1 MQDTFGEDLS
11 MRVHDKQANTLI
23 SLLLSL
29 LLLLAMLPTGWA
41 EGLPVTELQTEGAGD
56 EMTAAEE
63 SPSPESVPGQTDWET
78 RLLLMLQEHD
88 ANPDTIGAGYY
99 NLATGEEHYYNG
111 DQYRVSGSMYK
122 VPLNMLFLD
131 WIAEGKIT
139 LDEPIG
145 GYRYAQLLEGTI
157 IDSNNEYAK
166 LLWDYAGA
174 TIETNPAST
183 LYHRYRILIAPIMG
197 EDPDNVDDKYYE
209 NNFFTPRQVIT
220 CLRQLYDG
228 GERYDRLIET
238 MQRAEPEKYFKL
250 RERRFNIAHKYGW
263 YAEDP
268 ILYLNDCGLC
278 FTEDPIAIV
287 LFTTGTE
294 NAYGVLTDFCT
305 LMCDYAEEKHAERL
319 ERAREEEAAAALAAE
334 QDRLEAEAAVAAQEA
349 QRRTETAR
357 ATATE
362 KPSVTETAETLI
374 HELTLGPILS
384 LGLIAAGVLACL
396 IWFSIRHRGS
406 RLNLWY
412 GIAAVLLAAG
422 AMILCFPG
430 MNGRSYVSASEEDA
444 PVTVERFFR
453 ALESG
458 DAAEADACLAYG
470 AQSGLLN
477 GSADEVHAAVLNALK
492 QSWDHQLL
500 GNCSVEKNRAWQE
513 VQLRVLDFSRME
525 KDLQTETRVQL
536 LNMARTMDRENVFDA
551 AGNYVPAA
559 AGMAYDRALL
569 KLLEQPQNYYG
580 TVGCRVELT
589 LSGDGWKIV
598 PSKALISAL
607 SGNLG

>member
-1 MQDTFGEDLS
+1 MTVRNKRQFSL
-11 MRVHDKQANTLI
+11 V

-29 LLLLAMLPTGWA
+29 FLLFSMLPAGWA
-41 EGLPVTELQTEGAGD
+41 EGSTLQDPQTAGTENEITEGEGGSS
-56 EMTAAEE
+56 AEN
-63 SPSPESVPGQTDWET
+63 VPGQADWET

-88 ANPDTIGAGYY
+88 ANPDTIAAGYY

-122 VPLNMLFLD
+122 VPLNMLFLN

-139 LDEPIG
+139 LDESIG
-145 GYRYAQLLEGTI
+145 GYRYSQLLEGTI

-209 NNFFTPRQVIT
+209 NNFFTPRQMIT

-268 ILYLNDCGLC
+268 ILYLNDCALC

-305 LMCDYAEEKHAERL
+305 LMCDYAQEKYTERM
-319 ERAREEEAAAALAAE
+319 ERVREEEQAAALAAE
-334 QDRLEAEAAVAAQEA
+334 QDRLAAEAAAEAQETA
-349 QRRTETAR
+349 QRTETVKTGAENPS
-357 ATATE
+357 AAKTE
-362 KPSVTETAETLI
+362 DTWI

-396 IWFSIRHRGS
+396 IWFSIRHRNS

-412 GIAAVLLAAG
+412 GIAAVLLTAG

-430 MNGRSYVSASEEDA
+430 MSGMSVVSASEEEA
-444 PVTVERFFR
+444 PVTVDRFFR

-458 DAAEADACLAYG
+458 DAAAADACLAYG

-477 GSADEVHAAVLNALK
+477 EATDEMHAAVRNALQ
-492 QSWDHQLL
+492 QSWGHQLL
-500 GNCSVEKNRAWQE
+500 GNCSVEKTRAWQE
-513 VQLRVLDFSRME
+513 IQLRVMDFSKMQ

-536 LNMARTMDRENVFDA
+536 LDLARTINRESIYDA
-551 AGNYVPAA
+551 SGNYVPEA
-559 AGMAYDRALL
+559 AGMAYDRAMM

-589 LSGDGWKIV
+589 LTGDGWKIV

>member
-1 MQDTFGEDLS
+1 MNIQDKLA
-11 MRVHDKQANTLI
+11 RKLI
-23 SLLLSL
+23 PLLLSL
-29 LLLLAMLPTGWA
+29 FLLLALLPAGWA
-41 EGLPVTELQTEGAGD
+41 EETP
-56 EMTAAEE
+56 AAEPQTALAGEAAAADEGSVSRE
-63 SPSPESVPGQTDWET
+63 SAAGQTDWET

-209 NNFFTPRQVIT
+209 NNFFTPRQMIT

-268 ILYLNDCGLC
+268 ILYLNDCALC

-319 ERAREEEAAAALAAE
+319 ERAREEEAAAALAAQ
-334 QDRLEAEAAVAAQEA
+334 QDRLAAETATEPQEAA
-349 QRRTETAR
+349 RRTEPAR
-357 ATATE
+357 T
-362 KPSVTETAETLI
+362 PAETSSATQSAENWI

-384 LGLIAAGVLACL
+384 VGLIAAGVLACL

-412 GIAAVLLAAG
+412 GIAAILLAAG

-444 PVTVERFFR
+444 PVTVDRFFR

-458 DAAEADACLAYG
+458 DAAAADACLAYG

-477 GSADEVHAAVLNALK
+477 GSTDEVHAAALNALK

-500 GNCSVEKNRAWQE
+500 GNCSTEKTRAWQE
-513 VQLRVLDFSRME
+513 VQLRVLDFSKMQ

-536 LNMARTMDRENVFDA
+536 LDLARTMDRQNVYDA

-559 AGMAYDRALL
+559 AEMAYDRAMM

-598 PSKALISAL
+598 PSRALISAL

>member
-1 MQDTFGEDLS
+1 MNIQNN
-11 MRVHDKQANTLI
+11 QARKLI
-23 SLLLSL
+23 PLILSL
-29 LLLLAMLPTGWA
+29 LLLLTLLPTGWA
-41 EGLPVTELQTEGAGD
+41 EEMPDAEAQTADTVDAAAADTVSSSAQNTAGQ
-56 EMTAAEE
+56 A
-63 SPSPESVPGQTDWET
+63 DWET

-99 NLATGEEHYYNG
+99 NFATGEEHYYNG

-139 LDEPIG
+139 MDESIG

-228 GERYDRLIET
+228 GEKYDRLIET

-268 ILYLNDCGLC
+268 ILYLNDCALC

-319 ERAREEEAAAALAAE
+319 ERAREEEQAAALAAE
-334 QDRLEAEAAVAAQEA
+334 QDRLTAEAAAGPQEA
-349 QRRTETAR
+349 GRAEPARTPAAENPSASQTA
-357 ATATE
+357 ATW
-362 KPSVTETAETLI
+362 I

-384 LGLIAAGVLACL
+384 LGLIAAGVLAWL
-396 IWFSIRHRGS
+396 IWFAIRHKGS

-412 GIAAVLLAAG
+412 GIAAILLAGG

-430 MNGRSYVSASEEDA
+430 MNGRSYVSASEEEA
-444 PVTVERFFR
+444 PVTVDRFFR
-453 ALESG
+453 ALENG
-458 DAAEADACLAYG
+458 DAATADACLAYG

-477 GSADEVHAAVLNALK
+477 VASDEVHAAALNALK
-492 QSWDHQLL
+492 QSWNHQLL
-500 GNCSVEKNRAWQE
+500 GNCSVEKIRAWQE
-513 VQLRVLDFSRME
+513 VQLRVLDFSKMQ

-536 LNMARTMDRENVFDA
+536 LDLARTMDRQSVYDA

-559 AGMAYDRALL
+559 AGMAYDRAMM

-598 PSKALISAL
+598 PSRALISAL

>member
-1 MQDTFGEDLS
+1 MKLRNIQL
-11 MRVHDKQANTLI
+11 HTLI

-29 LLLLAMLPTGWA
+29 LLLLAVLPSGWA
-41 EGLPVTELQTEGAGD
+41 EGDPIQDPQAGIGEETTAPEGS
-56 EMTAAEE
+56 AAA
-63 SPSPESVPGQTDWET
+63 ESVPGQSDWET

-88 ANPDTIGAGYY
+88 ANPDTIAAGYY

-145 GYRYAQLLEGTI
+145 GYRYSQLLEGTI

-174 TIETNPAST
+174 TISTNPAST

-209 NNFFTPRQVIT
+209 NNFFTPRQMIT

-268 ILYLNDCGLC
+268 ILYLNDCALC

-305 LMCDYAEEKHAERL
+305 VMCDYAEEKHAERL
-319 ERAREEEAAAALAAE
+319 ERAREEEQAAALAAE
-334 QDRLEAEAAVAAQEA
+334 QDRLAAEAAAVTQEST
-349 QRRTETAR
+349 RRTEPVKTTQENPSA
-357 ATATE
+357 AKTE
-362 KPSVTETAETLI
+362 ETWI

-384 LGLIAAGVLACL
+384 LGLIAAGVLASL

-422 AMILCFPG
+422 AMIVCFPG
-430 MNGRSYVSASEEDA
+430 MSGRSFVSASNEDA
-444 PVTVERFFR
+444 PVTVDRFFR

-458 DAAEADACLAYG
+458 DAAAADACLAYG

-477 GSADEVHAAVLNALK
+477 GYVDEVHAAARDAL
-492 QSWDHQLL
+492 QRSWNHQLL
-500 GNCSVEKNRAWQE
+500 GNCSVEKTRAWQE
-513 VQLRVLDFSRME
+513 VQLRVLDFSKMQ

-536 LNMARTMDRENVFDA
+536 LELARTMNRENVYDA
-551 AGNYVPAA
+551 AGNYVPEA
-559 AGMAYDRALL
+559 AGLAYDRAMM

-580 TVGCRVELT
+580 TVGCPVELT
-589 LSGDGWKIV
+589 LTGDGWKIV
-598 PSKALISAL
+598 PTRTLISAL
-607 SGNLG
+607 SGTLG

>member
-1 MQDTFGEDLS
+1 MNIQNN
-11 MRVHDKQANTLI
+11 QARKLI
-23 SLLLSL
+23 PLILSL
-29 LLLLAMLPTGWA
+29 LLLLTLLPTGWA
-41 EGLPVTELQTEGAGD
+41 EEMLDAEAQTADTVDAAAADTVSSSAQNTAGQ
-56 EMTAAEE
+56 A
-63 SPSPESVPGQTDWET
+63 DWET

-99 NLATGEEHYYNG
+99 NFATGEEHYYNG

-139 LDEPIG
+139 MDESIG

-228 GERYDRLIET
+228 GEKYDRLIET

-268 ILYLNDCGLC
+268 ILYLNDCALC

-319 ERAREEEAAAALAAE
+319 ERAREEEQAAALAAE
-334 QDRLEAEAAVAAQEA
+334 QDRLTAEAAAGPQEA
-349 QRRTETAR
+349 GRAEPARTPAAENPSASQTA
-357 ATATE
+357 ATW
-362 KPSVTETAETLI
+362 I

-384 LGLIAAGVLACL
+384 LGLIAAGVLAWL
-396 IWFSIRHRGS
+396 IWFAIRHKGS

-412 GIAAVLLAAG
+412 GIAAILLAGG

-430 MNGRSYVSASEEDA
+430 MNGRSYVSASEEEA
-444 PVTVERFFR
+444 PVTVDRFFR
-453 ALESG
+453 ALENG
-458 DAAEADACLAYG
+458 DAATADACLAYG

-477 GSADEVHAAVLNALK
+477 VASDEVHAAALNALK
-492 QSWDHQLL
+492 QSWNHQLL
-500 GNCSVEKNRAWQE
+500 GNCSVEKIRAWQE
-513 VQLRVLDFSRME
+513 VQLRVLDFSKMQ

-536 LNMARTMDRENVFDA
+536 LDLARTMDRQSVYDA

-559 AGMAYDRALL
+559 AGMAYDRAMM

-598 PSKALISAL
+598 PSRALISAL

>member
-1 MQDTFGEDLS
+1 MTVRNKRQFSL
-11 MRVHDKQANTLI
+11 V

-29 LLLLAMLPTGWA
+29 FLLLSMLPAGWA
-41 EGLPVTELQTEGAGD
+41 EGSTLQDPQTAGTENEITEGEGGSS
-56 EMTAAEE
+56 AEN
-63 SPSPESVPGQTDWET
+63 VPGQADWET

-88 ANPDTIGAGYY
+88 ANPDTIAAGYY

-122 VPLNMLFLD
+122 VPLNMLFLN

-139 LDEPIG
+139 LDESIG
-145 GYRYAQLLEGTI
+145 GYRYSQLLEGTI

-209 NNFFTPRQVIT
+209 NNFFTPRQMIT

-268 ILYLNDCGLC
+268 ILYLNDCALC

-305 LMCDYAEEKHAERL
+305 LMCDYAQEKYTERM
-319 ERAREEEAAAALAAE
+319 ERVREEEQAAALAAE
-334 QDRLEAEAAVAAQEA
+334 QDRLAAEAAAEAQETA
-349 QRRTETAR
+349 QRTETVKTGAENPS
-357 ATATE
+357 AAKTE
-362 KPSVTETAETLI
+362 DTWI

-396 IWFSIRHRGS
+396 IWFSIRHRNS

-412 GIAAVLLAAG
+412 GIAAVLLTAG

-430 MNGRSYVSASEEDA
+430 MSGMSVVSASEEEA
-444 PVTVERFFR
+444 PVTVDRFFR

-458 DAAEADACLAYG
+458 DAAAADACLAYG

-477 GSADEVHAAVLNALK
+477 EATDEMHAAVRNALQ
-492 QSWDHQLL
+492 QSWGHQLL
-500 GNCSVEKNRAWQE
+500 GNCSVEKTRAWQE
-513 VQLRVLDFSRME
+513 IQLRVMDFSKMQ

-536 LNMARTMDRENVFDA
+536 LDLARTMNRESIYDA
-551 AGNYVPAA
+551 SGNYVPEA
-559 AGMAYDRALL
+559 AGMAYDRAMM

-589 LSGDGWKIV
+589 LTGDGWKIV
-598 PSKALISAL
+598 PSKSLISAL

>member
-1 MQDTFGEDLS
+1 MTVRNKRQFSL
-11 MRVHDKQANTLI
+11 V

-29 LLLLAMLPTGWA
+29 FLLLSMLPAGWA
-41 EGLPVTELQTEGAGD
+41 EGSTLQDPQTAGTENEITEGEGGSS
-56 EMTAAEE
+56 AEN
-63 SPSPESVPGQTDWET
+63 VPGQADWET

-88 ANPDTIGAGYY
+88 ANPDTIAAGYY

-122 VPLNMLFLD
+122 VPLNMLFLN

-139 LDEPIG
+139 LDESIG
-145 GYRYAQLLEGTI
+145 GYRYSQLLEGTI

-209 NNFFTPRQVIT
+209 NNFFTPRQMIT

-268 ILYLNDCGLC
+268 ILYLNDCALC

-305 LMCDYAEEKHAERL
+305 LMCDYAQEKYTERM
-319 ERAREEEAAAALAAE
+319 ERVREEEQAAALAAE
-334 QDRLEAEAAVAAQEA
+334 QDRLAAEAAAEAQETA
-349 QRRTETAR
+349 QRTETVKTGAENPS
-357 ATATE
+357 AAKTE
-362 KPSVTETAETLI
+362 DTWI

-396 IWFSIRHRGS
+396 IWFSIRHRSS

-412 GIAAVLLAAG
+412 GIAAVLLTAG

-430 MNGRSYVSASEEDA
+430 MSGMSVVSASEEEA
-444 PVTVERFFR
+444 PVTVDRFFR

-458 DAAEADACLAYG
+458 DAAAADACLAYG

-477 GSADEVHAAVLNALK
+477 EATDEMHAAVRNALQ
-492 QSWDHQLL
+492 QSWGHQLL
-500 GNCSVEKNRAWQE
+500 GNCSVEKTRAWQE
-513 VQLRVLDFSRME
+513 IQLRVMDFSKMQ

-536 LNMARTMDRENVFDA
+536 LDLARTINRESIYDA
-551 AGNYVPAA
+551 SGNYVPEA
-559 AGMAYDRALL
+559 AGMAYDRAMM

-589 LSGDGWKIV
+589 LTGDGWKIV

>member
-1 MQDTFGEDLS
+1 MTVRNKRQFSL
-11 MRVHDKQANTLI
+11 V

-29 LLLLAMLPTGWA
+29 FLLLSMLPAGWA
-41 EGLPVTELQTEGAGD
+41 EGSTLQDPQTAGTENEITEGEGGSS
-56 EMTAAEE
+56 AEN
-63 SPSPESVPGQTDWET
+63 VPGQADWET

-88 ANPDTIGAGYY
+88 ANPDTIAAGYY

-122 VPLNMLFLD
+122 VPLNMLFLN

-139 LDEPIG
+139 LDESIG
-145 GYRYAQLLEGTI
+145 GYRYSQLLEGTI

-209 NNFFTPRQVIT
+209 NNFFTPRQMIT

-268 ILYLNDCGLC
+268 ILYLNDCALC

-305 LMCDYAEEKHAERL
+305 LMCDYAQEKYTERM
-319 ERAREEEAAAALAAE
+319 ERVREEEQAAALAAE
-334 QDRLEAEAAVAAQEA
+334 QDRLAAEAAAEAQETA
-349 QRRTETAR
+349 QRTETVKTGAENPS
-357 ATATE
+357 AAKTE
-362 KPSVTETAETLI
+362 DTWI

-396 IWFSIRHRGS
+396 IWFSIRHRNS

-412 GIAAVLLAAG
+412 GIAAVLLTAG

-430 MNGRSYVSASEEDA
+430 MSGMSVVSASEEEA
-444 PVTVERFFR
+444 PVTVDRFFR

-458 DAAEADACLAYG
+458 DAAAADACLAYG

-477 GSADEVHAAVLNALK
+477 EATDEMHAAVRNALQ
-492 QSWDHQLL
+492 QSWGHQLL
-500 GNCSVEKNRAWQE
+500 GNCSVEKTRAWQE
-513 VQLRVLDFSRME
+513 IQLRVMDFSKMQ

-536 LNMARTMDRENVFDA
+536 LDLARTMNRESIYDA
-551 AGNYVPAA
+551 SGNYVPEA
-559 AGMAYDRALL
+559 AGMAYDRAMM

-589 LSGDGWKIV
+589 LTGDGWKIV

>member
-1 MQDTFGEDLS
+1 MNIQNN
-11 MRVHDKQANTLI
+11 QARKLI
-23 SLLLSL
+23 PLILSL
-29 LLLLAMLPTGWA
+29 LLLLTLLPTGWA
-41 EGLPVTELQTEGAGD
+41 EEMPDAEAQTADTVDAAAADTVSSSAQNTAGQ
-56 EMTAAEE
+56 A
-63 SPSPESVPGQTDWET
+63 DWET

-99 NLATGEEHYYNG
+99 NFATGEEHYYNG

-139 LDEPIG
+139 MDESIG

-228 GERYDRLIET
+228 GEKYDRLIET

-268 ILYLNDCGLC
+268 ILYLNDCALC

-319 ERAREEEAAAALAAE
+319 ERAREEEQAAALAAE
-334 QDRLEAEAAVAAQEA
+334 QDRLTAEAAAGPQEA
-349 QRRTETAR
+349 GRAEPARTPAAENPSASQTA
-357 ATATE
+357 ATW
-362 KPSVTETAETLI
+362 I

-384 LGLIAAGVLACL
+384 LGLIAAGVLAWL
-396 IWFSIRHRGS
+396 IWFAIRHRGS

-412 GIAAVLLAAG
+412 GIAAILLAGG

-430 MNGRSYVSASEEDA
+430 MNGRSYVSASEEEA
-444 PVTVERFFR
+444 PVTVDRFFR
-453 ALESG
+453 ALENG
-458 DAAEADACLAYG
+458 DAATADACLAYG

-477 GSADEVHAAVLNALK
+477 VASDEVHAAALNALK
-492 QSWDHQLL
+492 QSWNHQLL
-500 GNCSVEKNRAWQE
+500 GNCSVEKIRAWQE
-513 VQLRVLDFSRME
+513 VQLRVLDFSKMQ

-536 LNMARTMDRENVFDA
+536 LDLARTMDRQSVYDA

-559 AGMAYDRALL
+559 AGMAYDRAMM

-598 PSKALISAL
+598 PSRALISAL

>member
-1 MQDTFGEDLS
+1 MTVRNKRQFSL
-11 MRVHDKQANTLI
+11 V

-29 LLLLAMLPTGWA
+29 FLLLSMLPAGWA
-41 EGLPVTELQTEGAGD
+41 EESTLQDPQAVGTENEITEGEGGSS
-56 EMTAAEE
+56 AEN
-63 SPSPESVPGQTDWET
+63 VPGQADWET

-88 ANPDTIGAGYY
+88 ANPDTIAAGYY

-122 VPLNMLFLD
+122 VPLNMLFLN

-139 LDEPIG
+139 LDESIG
-145 GYRYAQLLEGTI
+145 GYRYSQLLEGTI

-209 NNFFTPRQVIT
+209 NNFFTPRQMIS

-268 ILYLNDCGLC
+268 ILYLNDCALC

-305 LMCDYAEEKHAERL
+305 LMCDYAQEKYTERM
-319 ERAREEEAAAALAAE
+319 ERVREEEQAAALAAE
-334 QDRLEAEAAVAAQEA
+334 QDRLAAEAAAEAQETA
-349 QRRTETAR
+349 QRTETVKTGAENPS
-357 ATATE
+357 AAKTE
-362 KPSVTETAETLI
+362 DTWI

-396 IWFSIRHRGS
+396 IWFSIRHRNS

-412 GIAAVLLAAG
+412 GIAAVLLTAG

-430 MNGRSYVSASEEDA
+430 MSGMSVVSASEEEA
-444 PVTVERFFR
+444 PVTVDRFFR

-458 DAAEADACLAYG
+458 DAAAADACLAYG

-477 GSADEVHAAVLNALK
+477 EATDEMHAAVRNALQ
-492 QSWDHQLL
+492 QSWGHQLL
-500 GNCSVEKNRAWQE
+500 GNCSVEKTRAWQE
-513 VQLRVLDFSRME
+513 IQLRVMDFSKMQ

-536 LNMARTMDRENVFDA
+536 LDLARTMNRESIYDA
-551 AGNYVPAA
+551 SGNYVPEA
-559 AGMAYDRALL
+559 AGMAYDRAMM

-589 LSGDGWKIV
+589 LTGDGWKIV

>member
-1 MQDTFGEDLS
+1 MKVQDK
-11 MRVHDKQANTLI
+11 HAKKLI
-23 SLLLSL
+23 PLLLSL
-29 LLLLAMLPTGWA
+29 LLLLALLPTGWA
-41 EGLPVTELQTEGAGD
+41 E
-56 EMTAAEE
+56 EMPAAEAQTADAGE
-63 SPSPESVPGQTDWET
+63 AVAAEAGGLAPESAAGQADWET

-99 NLATGEEHYYNG
+99 NFATGEEHYYNG

-139 LDEPIG
+139 LDESIG

-197 EDPDNVDDKYYE
+197 EDPDNVDEKYYE

-220 CLRQLYDG
+220 CLRHLYDG

-268 ILYLNDCGLC
+268 ILYLNDCALC

-319 ERAREEEAAAALAAE
+319 ERAREEEQAAALAAE
-334 QDRLEAEAAVAAQEA
+334 QDRLTAEAAAEPQEA
-349 QRRTETAR
+349 ERSEPARTPAAEN
-357 ATATE
+357 
-362 KPSVTETAETLI
+362 PSASQTAETWI

-384 LGLIAAGVLACL
+384 LGLIAAGVLAWL
-396 IWFSIRHRGS
+396 IWFAVRHRGS

-412 GIAAVLLAAG
+412 GIAAILLTAG

-430 MNGRSYVSASEEDA
+430 MSGKSYVSASKEEA
-444 PVTVERFFR
+444 PVTVDRFFR
-453 ALESG
+453 ALENG
-458 DAAEADACLAYG
+458 DAATADACLAYG

-477 GSADEVHAAVLNALK
+477 GASDEVHAAVLNALK

-500 GNCSVEKNRAWQE
+500 GNCSVEKTRAWQE
-513 VQLRVLDFSRME
+513 VQLRVLDFSKMQ

-536 LNMARTMDRENVFDA
+536 LDLARTMDRQSVYDA

>member
-1 MQDTFGEDLS
+1 
-11 MRVHDKQANTLI
+11 MRVQDKHAKKLVP
-23 SLLLSL
+23 LLLSML
-29 LLLLAMLPTGWA
+29 LLLTLLPTGWA
-41 EGLPVTELQTEGAGD
+41 EEMPDAEAQTADTVDAAAADTVSSSSQNTAGQ
-56 EMTAAEE
+56 A
-63 SPSPESVPGQTDWET
+63 DWET

-99 NLATGEEHYYNG
+99 NFATGEEHYYNG

-139 LDEPIG
+139 MDESIG

-228 GERYDRLIET
+228 GEKYDRLIET

-268 ILYLNDCGLC
+268 ILYLNDCALC

-319 ERAREEEAAAALAAE
+319 ERAREEEQAAALAAE
-334 QDRLEAEAAVAAQEA
+334 QDRLTAEAAAGPQEA
-349 QRRTETAR
+349 GRAEPARTPAAENPSASQTA
-357 ATATE
+357 ATW
-362 KPSVTETAETLI
+362 I

-384 LGLIAAGVLACL
+384 LGLIAAGVLAWL
-396 IWFSIRHRGS
+396 IWFAIRHRGS

-412 GIAAVLLAAG
+412 GIAAILLAAG

-430 MNGRSYVSASEEDA
+430 MNGRSYVSASEEEA
-444 PVTVERFFR
+444 PVTVDRFFR
-453 ALESG
+453 ALENG
-458 DAAEADACLAYG
+458 DAATADACLAYG

-477 GSADEVHAAVLNALK
+477 VASDEVHAAALNALK
-492 QSWDHQLL
+492 QSWNHQLL
-500 GNCSVEKNRAWQE
+500 GNCSVEKIRAWQE
-513 VQLRVLDFSRME
+513 VQLRVLDFSKMQ

-536 LNMARTMDRENVFDA
+536 LDLARTMDRQSVYDA

-559 AGMAYDRALL
+559 AGMAYDRAMM

-598 PSKALISAL
+598 PSRALISAL

>member
-1 MQDTFGEDLS
+1 MNIQNN
-11 MRVHDKQANTLI
+11 QARKLI
-23 SLLLSL
+23 PLILSL
-29 LLLLAMLPTGWA
+29 LLLLTLLPTGWA
-41 EGLPVTELQTEGAGD
+41 EEMPDAEAQTADTVDAAAADTVSSSAQNTAGQ
-56 EMTAAEE
+56 A
-63 SPSPESVPGQTDWET
+63 DWET

-99 NLATGEEHYYNG
+99 NFATGEEHYYNG

-139 LDEPIG
+139 MDESIG

-228 GERYDRLIET
+228 GEKYDRLIET

-268 ILYLNDCGLC
+268 ILYLNDCALC

-319 ERAREEEAAAALAAE
+319 ERAREEEQAAALAAE
-334 QDRLEAEAAVAAQEA
+334 QDRLTAEAAAGPQEA
-349 QRRTETAR
+349 GRAEPARTPAAENPSASQTA
-357 ATATE
+357 ATW
-362 KPSVTETAETLI
+362 I

-384 LGLIAAGVLACL
+384 LGLIAAGVLAWL
-396 IWFSIRHRGS
+396 IWFAIRHKGS

-412 GIAAVLLAAG
+412 GIAAILLAGG

-430 MNGRSYVSASEEDA
+430 MNGRSYVSASEEEA
-444 PVTVERFFR
+444 PVTVDRFFR
-453 ALESG
+453 ALENG
-458 DAAEADACLAYG
+458 DAATADACLAYG
-470 AQSGLLN
+470 APSGLLN
-477 GSADEVHAAVLNALK
+477 VASDEVHAAALNALK
-492 QSWDHQLL
+492 QSWNHQLL
-500 GNCSVEKNRAWQE
+500 GNCSVEKIRAWQE
-513 VQLRVLDFSRME
+513 VQLRVLDFSKMQ

-536 LNMARTMDRENVFDA
+536 LDLARTMDRQSVYDA

-559 AGMAYDRALL
+559 AGMAYDRAMM

-598 PSKALISAL
+598 PSRALISAL

>member
-1 MQDTFGEDLS
+1 MTVRNKRQFSL
-11 MRVHDKQANTLI
+11 V

-29 LLLLAMLPTGWA
+29 FLLLSMLPAGWA
-41 EGLPVTELQTEGAGD
+41 EESTLQDPQAVGTENEITEGEGGSS
-56 EMTAAEE
+56 AEN
-63 SPSPESVPGQTDWET
+63 VPGQADWET

-88 ANPDTIGAGYY
+88 ANPDTIAAGYY

-122 VPLNMLFLD
+122 VPLNMLFLN

-139 LDEPIG
+139 LDESIG
-145 GYRYAQLLEGTI
+145 GYRYSQLLEGTI

-209 NNFFTPRQVIT
+209 NNFFTPRQMIT

-268 ILYLNDCGLC
+268 ILYLNDCALC

-305 LMCDYAEEKHAERL
+305 LMCDYAQEKYTERM
-319 ERAREEEAAAALAAE
+319 ERAREEEQAAALAAE
-334 QDRLEAEAAVAAQEA
+334 QDRLAAEAAAEAQETA
-349 QRRTETAR
+349 QRTETVKTGAENPS
-357 ATATE
+357 AAKTE
-362 KPSVTETAETLI
+362 DTWI

-396 IWFSIRHRGS
+396 IWFSIRHRNS

-412 GIAAVLLAAG
+412 GIAAVLLTAG

-430 MNGRSYVSASEEDA
+430 MSGMSVVSASEEEA
-444 PVTVERFFR
+444 PVTVDRFFR

-458 DAAEADACLAYG
+458 DAAAADACLAYG

-477 GSADEVHAAVLNALK
+477 EATDEMHAAVRNALQ
-492 QSWDHQLL
+492 QSWGHQLL
-500 GNCSVEKNRAWQE
+500 GNCSVEKTRAWQE
-513 VQLRVLDFSRME
+513 IQLRVMDFSKMQ

-536 LNMARTMDRENVFDA
+536 LDLARTMNRESIYDA
-551 AGNYVPAA
+551 SGNYVPEA
-559 AGMAYDRALL
+559 AGMAYDRAMM

-589 LSGDGWKIV
+589 LTGDGWKIV

>member
-1 MQDTFGEDLS
+1 MTVRNKRQFSL
-11 MRVHDKQANTLI
+11 V

-29 LLLLAMLPTGWA
+29 FLLLSMLPAGWA
-41 EGLPVTELQTEGAGD
+41 EGSTLQDPQTAGTENEITEGEGGSS
-56 EMTAAEE
+56 AEN
-63 SPSPESVPGQTDWET
+63 VPGQADWET

-88 ANPDTIGAGYY
+88 ANPDTIAAGYY

-122 VPLNMLFLD
+122 VPLNMLFLN

-139 LDEPIG
+139 LDESIG
-145 GYRYAQLLEGTI
+145 GYRYSQLLEGTI

-209 NNFFTPRQVIT
+209 NNFFTPRQMIT

-268 ILYLNDCGLC
+268 ILYLNDCALC

-305 LMCDYAEEKHAERL
+305 LMCDYAQEKYTERM
-319 ERAREEEAAAALAAE
+319 ERAREEEQAAALAAE
-334 QDRLEAEAAVAAQEA
+334 QDRLAAEAAAEAQETA
-349 QRRTETAR
+349 QRTETVKTGAENPS
-357 ATATE
+357 AAKTE
-362 KPSVTETAETLI
+362 DTWI

-396 IWFSIRHRGS
+396 IWFSIRHRSS

-412 GIAAVLLAAG
+412 GIAAVLLTAG

-430 MNGRSYVSASEEDA
+430 MSGMSVVSASEEEA
-444 PVTVERFFR
+444 PVTVDRFFR

-458 DAAEADACLAYG
+458 DAAAADACLAYG

-477 GSADEVHAAVLNALK
+477 EATDEMHAAVRNALQ
-492 QSWDHQLL
+492 QSWGHQLL
-500 GNCSVEKNRAWQE
+500 GNCSVEKTRAWQE
-513 VQLRVLDFSRME
+513 IQLRVMDFSKMQ

-536 LNMARTMDRENVFDA
+536 LDLARTINRESIYDA
-551 AGNYVPAA
+551 SGNYVPEA
-559 AGMAYDRALL
+559 AGMAYDRAMM

-589 LSGDGWKIV
+589 LTGDGWKIV

>member
-1 MQDTFGEDLS
+1 MNIQNN
-11 MRVHDKQANTLI
+11 QARKLI
-23 SLLLSL
+23 PLILSL
-29 LLLLAMLPTGWA
+29 LLLLTLLPTGWA
-41 EGLPVTELQTEGAGD
+41 EEMPDAEAQTADTVDAAAADTVSSSAQNTAGQ
-56 EMTAAEE
+56 A
-63 SPSPESVPGQTDWET
+63 DWET

-99 NLATGEEHYYNG
+99 NFATGEEHYYNG

-122 VPLNMLFLD
+122 VPLNMLLLD
-131 WIAEGKIT
+131 WSAEGKIT
-139 LDEPIG
+139 MDESIG

-209 NNFFTPRQVIT
+209 NNFFTPRQMIT

-268 ILYLNDCGLC
+268 ILYLNDCALC

-319 ERAREEEAAAALAAE
+319 ERAREEEQAAALAAE
-334 QDRLEAEAAVAAQEA
+334 QDRLTAEAVVEPQETGRSEPARTPAAEN
-349 QRRTETAR
+349 
-357 ATATE
+357 
-362 KPSVTETAETLI
+362 PSASQTAETWI
-374 HELTLGPILS
+374 HKLTLGPILS
-384 LGLIAAGVLACL
+384 LGLIAAGVFAWL
-396 IWFSIRHRGS
+396 IWFAIRHRGS

-412 GIAAVLLAAG
+412 GIAAILLAAG

-430 MNGRSYVSASEEDA
+430 MNGRSYVSASEEEA
-444 PVTVERFFR
+444 PVTVDRFFR
-453 ALESG
+453 ALENG
-458 DAAEADACLAYG
+458 DAATADACLAYG

-477 GSADEVHAAVLNALK
+477 VASDEVHAAALNALK
-492 QSWDHQLL
+492 QSWNHQLL
-500 GNCSVEKNRAWQE
+500 GNCSVEKIRAWQE
-513 VQLRVLDFSRME
+513 VQLRVLDFSKMQ

-536 LNMARTMDRENVFDA
+536 LDLARTMDRQSVYDA

-559 AGMAYDRALL
+559 AGMAYDRAMM

-598 PSKALISAL
+598 PSRALISAL

>member
-1 MQDTFGEDLS
+1 MNIQNN
-11 MRVHDKQANTLI
+11 QARKLI
-23 SLLLSL
+23 PLILSL
-29 LLLLAMLPTGWA
+29 LLLLTLLPTGWA
-41 EGLPVTELQTEGAGD
+41 EEMPDAEAQTADTVDAAAADTVSSSDQNTAGQ
-56 EMTAAEE
+56 A
-63 SPSPESVPGQTDWET
+63 DWET

-99 NLATGEEHYYNG
+99 NFATGEEQYYNG

-139 LDEPIG
+139 MDESIG

-228 GERYDRLIET
+228 GEKYDRLIET

-268 ILYLNDCGLC
+268 ILYLNDCALC

-319 ERAREEEAAAALAAE
+319 ERAREEEQAAALAAE
-334 QDRLEAEAAVAAQEA
+334 QDRLTAEAAAGPQEA
-349 QRRTETAR
+349 GRAEPARTPAAENPSASQTA
-357 ATATE
+357 ATW
-362 KPSVTETAETLI
+362 I

-384 LGLIAAGVLACL
+384 LGLIAAGVLAWL
-396 IWFSIRHRGS
+396 IWFAIRHRGS

-412 GIAAVLLAAG
+412 GIAAILLAGG

-430 MNGRSYVSASEEDA
+430 MNGRSYVSASEEEA
-444 PVTVERFFR
+444 PVTVDRFFR
-453 ALESG
+453 ALENG
-458 DAAEADACLAYG
+458 DAATADACLAYG

-477 GSADEVHAAVLNALK
+477 VASDEVHAAALNALK
-492 QSWDHQLL
+492 QSWNHQLL
-500 GNCSVEKNRAWQE
+500 GNCSVEKIRAWQE
-513 VQLRVLDFSRME
+513 VQLRVLDFSKMQ

-536 LNMARTMDRENVFDA
+536 LDLARTMDRQSVYDA

-559 AGMAYDRALL
+559 AGMAYDRAMM

-598 PSKALISAL
+598 PSRALISAL

>member
-1 MQDTFGEDLS
+1 MKLQNIQL
-11 MRVHDKQANTLI
+11 HTLI

-29 LLLLAMLPTGWA
+29 LLLLAALPSGWA
-41 EGLPVTELQTEGAGD
+41 EGDPIQDPQAGIEEETTDPEGS
-56 EMTAAEE
+56 AAA
-63 SPSPESVPGQTDWET
+63 ESVPGQSDWET

-88 ANPDTIGAGYY
+88 ANPDTIAAGYY

-145 GYRYAQLLEGTI
+145 GYRYSQLLEGTI

-174 TIETNPAST
+174 TISTNPAST

-209 NNFFTPRQVIT
+209 NNFFTPRQMIT

-268 ILYLNDCGLC
+268 ILYLNDCALC

-305 LMCDYAEEKHAERL
+305 VMCDYAEEKHAERL
-319 ERAREEEAAAALAAE
+319 ERAREEEQAAALAAE
-334 QDRLEAEAAVAAQEA
+334 QDRLAAEAAAVTQEST
-349 QRRTETAR
+349 RRTEPVKTPQENPSA
-357 ATATE
+357 AKTE
-362 KPSVTETAETLI
+362 ETWI

-384 LGLIAAGVLACL
+384 LGLIAAGVLASL

-422 AMILCFPG
+422 AMIVCFPG
-430 MNGRSYVSASEEDA
+430 MSGRSFVSASNEDA
-444 PVTVERFFR
+444 PVTVDRFFR

-458 DAAEADACLAYG
+458 DAAAADACLAYG

-477 GSADEVHAAVLNALK
+477 GYVDEVHAAARDAL
-492 QSWDHQLL
+492 QRSWNHQLL
-500 GNCSVEKNRAWQE
+500 GNCSVEKTRAWQE
-513 VQLRVLDFSRME
+513 VQLRVLDFSKMQ

-536 LNMARTMDRENVFDA
+536 LELARTMARENVYDA
-551 AGNYVPAA
+551 AGNYVPEA
-559 AGMAYDRALL
+559 AGLAYDRAMM

-580 TVGCRVELT
+580 TIGCPVELT
-589 LSGDGWKIV
+589 LTGDGWKII
-598 PSKALISAL
+598 PTRTLISAL
-607 SGNLG
+607 SGTLG

>member
-1 MQDTFGEDLS
+1 MNIQNN
-11 MRVHDKQANTLI
+11 QARKLI
-23 SLLLSL
+23 PLILSL
-29 LLLLAMLPTGWA
+29 LLLLTLLPTGWA
-41 EGLPVTELQTEGAGD
+41 EEMPDAEAQTADTVDAAAADTVSSSAQNTAGQ
-56 EMTAAEE
+56 A
-63 SPSPESVPGQTDWET
+63 DWET

-99 NLATGEEHYYNG
+99 NFATGEEHYYNG

-139 LDEPIG
+139 MDESIG

-228 GERYDRLIET
+228 GEKYDRLIET

-268 ILYLNDCGLC
+268 ILYLNDCALC

-319 ERAREEEAAAALAAE
+319 ERAREEEQAAALAAE
-334 QDRLEAEAAVAAQEA
+334 QDRLTAEAAAGPQEA
-349 QRRTETAR
+349 GRAEPARTPAAENPSASQTA
-357 ATATE
+357 ATW
-362 KPSVTETAETLI
+362 I

-384 LGLIAAGVLACL
+384 LGLIAAGVLAWL
-396 IWFSIRHRGS
+396 IWFAIRHKGS

-412 GIAAVLLAAG
+412 GIAAILLAGG

-430 MNGRSYVSASEEDA
+430 MNGRSYVSASEEEA
-444 PVTVERFFR
+444 PVTVDRFFR
-453 ALESG
+453 ALENG
-458 DAAEADACLAYG
+458 DAATADACLAYG

-477 GSADEVHAAVLNALK
+477 VASDEVHAAALNALK
-492 QSWDHQLL
+492 QSWNHQLL
-500 GNCSVEKNRAWQE
+500 GNCSVEKIRAWQE
-513 VQLRVLDFSRME
+513 VQLRVLDFSKMQ
-525 KDLQTETRVQL
+525 KDLQMETRVQL
-536 LNMARTMDRENVFDA
+536 LDLARTMDRQSVYDA

-559 AGMAYDRALL
+559 AGMAYDRAMM

-598 PSKALISAL
+598 PSRALISAL

>member
-1 MQDTFGEDLS
+1 MTVRNKRQFSL
-11 MRVHDKQANTLI
+11 V

-29 LLLLAMLPTGWA
+29 FLLFSMLTAGWA
-41 EGLPVTELQTEGAGD
+41 EGSTPQDPQTAGTENEITEGEGGSS
-56 EMTAAEE
+56 AEN
-63 SPSPESVPGQTDWET
+63 VPGQADWET

-88 ANPDTIGAGYY
+88 ANPDTIAAGYY

-122 VPLNMLFLD
+122 VPLNMLFLN

-139 LDEPIG
+139 LDESIG
-145 GYRYAQLLEGTI
+145 GYRYSQLLEGTI

-209 NNFFTPRQVIT
+209 NNFFTPRQMIT

-268 ILYLNDCGLC
+268 ILYLNDCALC

-305 LMCDYAEEKHAERL
+305 LMCDYAQEKYTERM
-319 ERAREEEAAAALAAE
+319 ERVREEEQAAALAAE
-334 QDRLEAEAAVAAQEA
+334 QDRLAAEAAAEAQETA
-349 QRRTETAR
+349 QRTETVKTGAENPS
-357 ATATE
+357 AAKTE
-362 KPSVTETAETLI
+362 DTWI

-396 IWFSIRHRGS
+396 IWFSIRHRSS

-412 GIAAVLLAAG
+412 GIAAVLLTAG

-430 MNGRSYVSASEEDA
+430 MSGMSVVSASEEEA
-444 PVTVERFFR
+444 PVTVDRFFR

-458 DAAEADACLAYG
+458 DAAAADACLAYG

-477 GSADEVHAAVLNALK
+477 EATDEMHAAVRNALQ
-492 QSWDHQLL
+492 QSWGHQLL
-500 GNCSVEKNRAWQE
+500 GNCSVEKTRAWQE
-513 VQLRVLDFSRME
+513 IQLRVMDFSKMQ

-536 LNMARTMDRENVFDA
+536 LDLARTMNRESIYDA
-551 AGNYVPAA
+551 SGNYVPEA
-559 AGMAYDRALL
+559 AGMAYDRAMM

-589 LSGDGWKIV
+589 LTGDGWKIV

>member
-1 MQDTFGEDLS
+1 MNIQDKLA
-11 MRVHDKQANTLI
+11 RKLI
-23 SLLLSL
+23 PLLLSL
-29 LLLLAMLPTGWA
+29 LLLLALLPAGWA
-41 EGLPVTELQTEGAGD
+41 E
-56 EMTAAEE
+56 EMTSAEAQTAAAADAADAEAGNL
-63 SPSPESVPGQTDWET
+63 SPESAAGQTDWET

-209 NNFFTPRQVIT
+209 NNFFTPRQMIT

-268 ILYLNDCGLC
+268 ILYLNDCALC

-319 ERAREEEAAAALAAE
+319 ERAREEEAAAALAAQ
-334 QDRLEAEAAVAAQEA
+334 QDRLAAETATEPQEAA
-349 QRRTETAR
+349 RRTEPAR
-357 ATATE
+357 T
-362 KPSVTETAETLI
+362 PAETSSATQSAENWI

-384 LGLIAAGVLACL
+384 VGLIAAGVLACL

-412 GIAAVLLAAG
+412 GIAAILLAAG

-444 PVTVERFFR
+444 PVTVDRFFR

-458 DAAEADACLAYG
+458 DAAAADACLAYG

-477 GSADEVHAAVLNALK
+477 GSTDEVHVAALNALK

-500 GNCSVEKNRAWQE
+500 GNCSTEKTRAWQE
-513 VQLRVLDFSRME
+513 VQLRVLDFSKMQ

-536 LNMARTMDRENVFDA
+536 LDLARTMDRQNVYDA

-559 AGMAYDRALL
+559 AEMAYDRAMM

-598 PSKALISAL
+598 PSRALISAL

>member
-1 MQDTFGEDLS
+1 MTVRNKRQFSL
-11 MRVHDKQANTLI
+11 V

-29 LLLLAMLPTGWA
+29 FLLLSMLPAGWA
-41 EGLPVTELQTEGAGD
+41 EGSTLQDPQTAGTENEITEGEGGSS
-56 EMTAAEE
+56 AEN
-63 SPSPESVPGQTDWET
+63 VPGQADWET

-88 ANPDTIGAGYY
+88 ANPDTIAAGYY

-122 VPLNMLFLD
+122 VPLNMLFLN

-139 LDEPIG
+139 LDESIG
-145 GYRYAQLLEGTI
+145 GYRYSQLLEGTI

-209 NNFFTPRQVIT
+209 NNFFTPRQMIT

-268 ILYLNDCGLC
+268 ILYLNDCALC

-305 LMCDYAEEKHAERL
+305 LMCDYAQEKYTERM
-319 ERAREEEAAAALAAE
+319 ERAREEEQAAALAAE
-334 QDRLEAEAAVAAQEA
+334 QDRLAAEAAAEAQETA
-349 QRRTETAR
+349 QRTETVKTGAENPS
-357 ATATE
+357 AAKTE
-362 KPSVTETAETLI
+362 DTWI

-396 IWFSIRHRGS
+396 IWFSIRHRNS

-412 GIAAVLLAAG
+412 GIAAVLLTAG

-430 MNGRSYVSASEEDA
+430 MSGMSVVSASEEEA
-444 PVTVERFFR
+444 PVTVDRFFR

-458 DAAEADACLAYG
+458 DAAAADACLAYG

-477 GSADEVHAAVLNALK
+477 EATDEMHAAVRNALQ
-492 QSWDHQLL
+492 QSWGHQLL
-500 GNCSVEKNRAWQE
+500 GNCSVEKTRAWQE
-513 VQLRVLDFSRME
+513 IQLRVMDFSKMQ

-536 LNMARTMDRENVFDA
+536 LDLARTINRESIYDA
-551 AGNYVPAA
+551 SGNYVPEA
-559 AGMAYDRALL
+559 AGMAYDRAMM

-589 LSGDGWKIV
+589 LTGDGWKIV

>member
-1 MQDTFGEDLS
+1 MTVRNKRQFSL
-11 MRVHDKQANTLI
+11 V

-29 LLLLAMLPTGWA
+29 FLLLSMLPAGWA
-41 EGLPVTELQTEGAGD
+41 EGSTLQDPQTAGTENEITEGEGGSS
-56 EMTAAEE
+56 AEN
-63 SPSPESVPGQTDWET
+63 VPGQADWET

-88 ANPDTIGAGYY
+88 ANPDTIAAGYY

-122 VPLNMLFLD
+122 VPLNMLFLN

-139 LDEPIG
+139 LDESIG
-145 GYRYAQLLEGTI
+145 GYRYSQLLEGTI

-209 NNFFTPRQVIT
+209 NNFFTPRQMIT

-268 ILYLNDCGLC
+268 ILYLNDCALC

-305 LMCDYAEEKHAERL
+305 LMCDYAQEKYTERM
-319 ERAREEEAAAALAAE
+319 ERVREEEQAAALAAE
-334 QDRLEAEAAVAAQEA
+334 QDRLAAEAAAEAQETA
-349 QRRTETAR
+349 QRTETVKTGAENPS
-357 ATATE
+357 AAKTE
-362 KPSVTETAETLI
+362 DTWI

-396 IWFSIRHRGS
+396 IWFSIRHRNS

-412 GIAAVLLAAG
+412 GIAAVLLTAG

-430 MNGRSYVSASEEDA
+430 MSGMSVVSASEEEA
-444 PVTVERFFR
+444 PVTVDRFFR

-458 DAAEADACLAYG
+458 DAAAVDACLAYG

-477 GSADEVHAAVLNALK
+477 EATDEMHAAVRNALQ
-492 QSWDHQLL
+492 QSWGHQLL
-500 GNCSVEKNRAWQE
+500 GNCSVEKTRAWQE
-513 VQLRVLDFSRME
+513 IQLRVMDFSKMQ

-536 LNMARTMDRENVFDA
+536 LDLARTINRESIYDA
-551 AGNYVPAA
+551 SGNYVPEA
-559 AGMAYDRALL
+559 AGMAYDRAMM

-589 LSGDGWKIV
+589 LTGDGWKIV

>member
-1 MQDTFGEDLS
+1 MTVRNKRQFSL
-11 MRVHDKQANTLI
+11 V

-29 LLLLAMLPTGWA
+29 FLLLSMLPAGWA
-41 EGLPVTELQTEGAGD
+41 EGSTLQDPQTAGTENEITEGEGGSS
-56 EMTAAEE
+56 AEN
-63 SPSPESVPGQTDWET
+63 VPGQADWET

-88 ANPDTIGAGYY
+88 ANPDTIAAGYY

-122 VPLNMLFLD
+122 VPLNMLFLN

-139 LDEPIG
+139 LDESIG
-145 GYRYAQLLEGTI
+145 GYRYSQLLEGTI

-209 NNFFTPRQVIT
+209 NNFFTPRQMIT

-268 ILYLNDCGLC
+268 ILYLNDCALC

-305 LMCDYAEEKHAERL
+305 LMCDYAQEKYIERM
-319 ERAREEEAAAALAAE
+319 ERVREEEQAAALAAE
-334 QDRLEAEAAVAAQEA
+334 QDRLAAEAAAEAQETA
-349 QRRTETAR
+349 QRTETVKTGAENPS
-357 ATATE
+357 AAKTE
-362 KPSVTETAETLI
+362 DTWI

-396 IWFSIRHRGS
+396 IWFSIRHRSS

-412 GIAAVLLAAG
+412 GIAAVLLTAG

-430 MNGRSYVSASEEDA
+430 MSGMSVVSASEEEA
-444 PVTVERFFR
+444 PVTVDRFFR

-458 DAAEADACLAYG
+458 DAAAADACLAYG

-477 GSADEVHAAVLNALK
+477 EATDEMHAAVRNALQ
-492 QSWDHQLL
+492 QSWGHQLL
-500 GNCSVEKNRAWQE
+500 GNCSVEKTRAWQE
-513 VQLRVLDFSRME
+513 IQLRVMDFSKMQ

-536 LNMARTMDRENVFDA
+536 LDLARTMDRIRHSW
-551 AGNYVPAA
+551 
-559 AGMAYDRALL
+559 GMLYEGEGA
-569 KLLEQPQNYYG
+569 P
-580 TVGCRVELT
+580 
-589 LSGDGWKIV
+589 
-598 PSKALISAL
+598 
-607 SGNLG
+607 

>member
-1 MQDTFGEDLS
+1 MKVQNK
-11 MRVHDKQANTLI
+11 HAKKLI
-23 SLLLSL
+23 PLLLSL
-29 LLLLAMLPTGWA
+29 LLLLALLPTGWA
-41 EGLPVTELQTEGAGD
+41 E
-56 EMTAAEE
+56 EMPAAEAQTADAGE
-63 SPSPESVPGQTDWET
+63 AVAAEAGGLAPESAAGQTDWET

-139 LDEPIG
+139 MDEPIG

-209 NNFFTPRQVIT
+209 NNFFTPRQMIT

-268 ILYLNDCGLC
+268 ILYLNDCALC

-319 ERAREEEAAAALAAE
+319 ERAREEEAAAALAAQ
-334 QDRLEAEAAVAAQEA
+334 QDRLAAETATEPQEAA
-349 QRRTETAR
+349 RRTEPAR
-357 ATATE
+357 T
-362 KPSVTETAETLI
+362 TAETSSAAQSAENWI

-384 LGLIAAGVLACL
+384 VGLIAAGVLACL

-412 GIAAVLLAAG
+412 GIAAILLAAG

-444 PVTVERFFR
+444 PVTVDRFFR

-458 DAAEADACLAYG
+458 DAAAADACLAYG

-477 GSADEVHAAVLNALK
+477 GSTDEVHAAALNALK

-500 GNCSVEKNRAWQE
+500 GNCSTEKTRAWQE
-513 VQLRVLDFSRME
+513 VQLRVLDFSKMQ

-536 LNMARTMDRENVFDA
+536 LDLARTMDRQNVYDA

-559 AGMAYDRALL
+559 AEMAYDRAMM

-589 LSGDGWKIV
+589 LSGAGWKIV
-598 PSKALISAL
+598 PSRALISAL

>member
-1 MQDTFGEDLS
+1 MTVRNKRQFSL
-11 MRVHDKQANTLI
+11 V

-29 LLLLAMLPTGWA
+29 FLLLSMLPAGWA
-41 EGLPVTELQTEGAGD
+41 EGSTPQDPQTAGTENEITEGEGGSS
-56 EMTAAEE
+56 AEN
-63 SPSPESVPGQTDWET
+63 VPGQADWET

-88 ANPDTIGAGYY
+88 ANPDTIAAGYY

-122 VPLNMLFLD
+122 VPLNMLFLN

-139 LDEPIG
+139 LDESIG
-145 GYRYAQLLEGTI
+145 GYRYSQLLEGTI

-209 NNFFTPRQVIT
+209 NNFFTPRQMIT

-268 ILYLNDCGLC
+268 ILYLNDCALC

-305 LMCDYAEEKHAERL
+305 LMCDYAQEKYTERM
-319 ERAREEEAAAALAAE
+319 ERVREEEQAAALAAE
-334 QDRLEAEAAVAAQEA
+334 QDRLAAEAAAEAQETA
-349 QRRTETAR
+349 QRTETVKTGAENPS
-357 ATATE
+357 AAKTE
-362 KPSVTETAETLI
+362 DTWI

-396 IWFSIRHRGS
+396 IWFSIRHRSS

-412 GIAAVLLAAG
+412 GIAAVLLTAG

-430 MNGRSYVSASEEDA
+430 MSGMSVVSASEEEA
-444 PVTVERFFR
+444 PVTVDRFFR

-458 DAAEADACLAYG
+458 DAAAADACLAYG

-477 GSADEVHAAVLNALK
+477 EATDEMHAAVRNALQ
-492 QSWDHQLL
+492 QSWGHQLL
-500 GNCSVEKNRAWQE
+500 GNCSVEKTRAWQE
-513 VQLRVLDFSRME
+513 IQLRVMDFSKMQ

-536 LNMARTMDRENVFDA
+536 LDLARTMNRESIYDA
-551 AGNYVPAA
+551 SGNYVPEA
-559 AGMAYDRALL
+559 AGMAYDRAMM

-589 LSGDGWKIV
+589 LTGDGWKIV

>member
-1 MQDTFGEDLS
+1 MNIQNN
-11 MRVHDKQANTLI
+11 QARKLI
-23 SLLLSL
+23 PLILSL
-29 LLLLAMLPTGWA
+29 LLLLTLLPTGWA
-41 EGLPVTELQTEGAGD
+41 EEMPDAEAQTADTVDAAAADTVSSSAQNTAGQ
-56 EMTAAEE
+56 A
-63 SPSPESVPGQTDWET
+63 DWET

-99 NLATGEEHYYNG
+99 NFATGEEHYYNG

-139 LDEPIG
+139 LDESIG

-228 GERYDRLIET
+228 GEKYDRLIET

-268 ILYLNDCGLC
+268 ILYLNDCALC

-319 ERAREEEAAAALAAE
+319 ERAREEEQAAALAAE
-334 QDRLEAEAAVAAQEA
+334 QDRLTAEAAAEPQEA
-349 QRRTETAR
+349 ERSEPARTPAAEN
-357 ATATE
+357 
-362 KPSVTETAETLI
+362 PSASQTAETWI

-384 LGLIAAGVLACL
+384 LGLIAAGVLAWL
-396 IWFSIRHRGS
+396 IWFAVRHRGS

-412 GIAAVLLAAG
+412 GIAAILLTAG

-430 MNGRSYVSASEEDA
+430 MSGKSYVSASKEEA
-444 PVTVERFFR
+444 PVTVDRFFR
-453 ALESG
+453 ALENG
-458 DAAEADACLAYG
+458 DAATADACLAYG

-477 GSADEVHAAVLNALK
+477 GASDEVHAAVLNALK

-500 GNCSVEKNRAWQE
+500 GNCSVEKTRAWQE
-513 VQLRVLDFSRME
+513 VQLRVLDFSKMQ

-536 LNMARTMDRENVFDA
+536 LDLARTMDRQSVYDA

>member
-1 MQDTFGEDLS
+1 MNIQNKLA
-11 MRVHDKQANTLI
+11 KKLI
-23 SLLLSL
+23 PLLLSL
-29 LLLLAMLPTGWA
+29 LLLLAMLPAGRA
-41 EGLPVTELQTEGAGD
+41 EETP
-56 EMTAAEE
+56 AAEPQTALDGEAAAADEGSVSRE
-63 SPSPESVPGQTDWET
+63 SAAGQTDWET

-209 NNFFTPRQVIT
+209 NNFFTPRQMIT

-268 ILYLNDCGLC
+268 ILYLNDCALC

-319 ERAREEEAAAALAAE
+319 ERAREEEAAAALAAQ
-334 QDRLEAEAAVAAQEA
+334 QDRLAAETATEPQEAA
-349 QRRTETAR
+349 RRTEPAR
-357 ATATE
+357 T
-362 KPSVTETAETLI
+362 PAETSSATQSAENWI

-384 LGLIAAGVLACL
+384 VGLIAAGVLACL

-412 GIAAVLLAAG
+412 GIAAILLAAG

-444 PVTVERFFR
+444 PVTVDRFFR

-458 DAAEADACLAYG
+458 DAAAADACLAYG

-500 GNCSVEKNRAWQE
+500 GNCSTEKTRAWQE
-513 VQLRVLDFSRME
+513 VQLRVLDFSKMQ

-536 LNMARTMDRENVFDA
+536 LDLARTMDRQNVYDA

-559 AGMAYDRALL
+559 AEMAYDRAMM

-598 PSKALISAL
+598 PSRALISAL

>member
-1 MQDTFGEDLS
+1 MNIQN
-11 MRVHDKQANTLI
+11 KQAKKLI
-23 SLLLSL
+23 PLLLSM
-29 LLLLAMLPTGWA
+29 LLLLAMLPSGWA
-41 EGLPVTELQTEGAGD
+41 EETP
-56 EMTAAEE
+56 AAEPQTALTGE
-63 SPSPESVPGQTDWET
+63 AAAADEGSPSRESAAGQTDWET

-209 NNFFTPRQVIT
+209 NNFFTPRQMIT

-268 ILYLNDCGLC
+268 ILYLNDCALC

-305 LMCDYAEEKHAERL
+305 LMCDYAEEKHEERL
-319 ERAREEEAAAALAAE
+319 ERAREEEAAALAAQQDRLAAE
-334 QDRLEAEAAVAAQEA
+334 AAAEPQEAARRIEPSRTTAAETPSAAQ
-349 QRRTETAR
+349 
-357 ATATE
+357 
-362 KPSVTETAETLI
+362 SAENWI

-384 LGLIAAGVLACL
+384 LGLIAAGVLAWL

-412 GIAAVLLAAG
+412 GIAAILLAAG

-444 PVTVERFFR
+444 PVTVDRFFR

-458 DAAEADACLAYG
+458 DAAAADACLAYG

-500 GNCSVEKNRAWQE
+500 GNCSTEKTRAWQE
-513 VQLRVLDFSRME
+513 VQLRVLDFSKMQ

-536 LNMARTMDRENVFDA
+536 LDLARTMDRQNVYDA

-559 AGMAYDRALL
+559 AEMAYDRAMM

-589 LSGDGWKIV
+589 LSGDGWKV
-598 PSKALISAL
+598 VLSKALISAL

>member
-1 MQDTFGEDLS
+1 MNIQNN
-11 MRVHDKQANTLI
+11 QARKLI
-23 SLLLSL
+23 PLILSL
-29 LLLLAMLPTGWA
+29 LLLLTLLPTGWA
-41 EGLPVTELQTEGAGD
+41 EEMPDAEAQTADTVDAAAADTVSSSAQNTAGQ
-56 EMTAAEE
+56 A
-63 SPSPESVPGQTDWET
+63 DWET

-99 NLATGEEHYYNG
+99 NFATGEEHYYNG

-139 LDEPIG
+139 MDESIG

-228 GERYDRLIET
+228 GEKYDRLIET

-268 ILYLNDCGLC
+268 ILYLNDCALC

-319 ERAREEEAAAALAAE
+319 ERAREEEQAAALAAE
-334 QDRLEAEAAVAAQEA
+334 QDRLTAEAAAGPQEA
-349 QRRTETAR
+349 GRAEPARTPAAENPSASQTA
-357 ATATE
+357 ATW
-362 KPSVTETAETLI
+362 I

-384 LGLIAAGVLACL
+384 LGLIAAGVLAWL
-396 IWFSIRHRGS
+396 IWFAIRHKGS

-412 GIAAVLLAAG
+412 GIAAILLAGG

-430 MNGRSYVSASEEDA
+430 MNGRSYVSASEEEA
-444 PVTVERFFR
+444 PVTVDRFFR
-453 ALESG
+453 ALENG
-458 DAAEADACLAYG
+458 DAATADACLAYG

-477 GSADEVHAAVLNALK
+477 VASDEVHAAALNALK
-492 QSWDHQLL
+492 QSWNHQLL
-500 GNCSVEKNRAWQE
+500 GNCSVEKIRAWQE
-513 VQLRVLDFSRME
+513 VQLRVLDFSKMQ
-525 KDLQTETRVQL
+525 KDLQMETRVQL
-536 LNMARTMDRENVFDA
+536 LDLARTMDRQSVYDA

-559 AGMAYDRALL
+559 AGMAYDRAMM

>member
-1 MQDTFGEDLS
+1 MTVRNKRQFSL
-11 MRVHDKQANTLI
+11 V

-29 LLLLAMLPTGWA
+29 FLLLSMLPAGWA
-41 EGLPVTELQTEGAGD
+41 EGSTPQDPQTAGTENEITEGEGGSS
-56 EMTAAEE
+56 AEN
-63 SPSPESVPGQTDWET
+63 VPGQADWET

-88 ANPDTIGAGYY
+88 ANPDTIAAGYY

-122 VPLNMLFLD
+122 VPLNMLFLN

-139 LDEPIG
+139 LDESIG
-145 GYRYAQLLEGTI
+145 GYRYSQLLEGTI

-209 NNFFTPRQVIT
+209 NNFFTPRQMIT

-268 ILYLNDCGLC
+268 ILYLNDCALC

-305 LMCDYAEEKHAERL
+305 LMCDYAQEKYTERM
-319 ERAREEEAAAALAAE
+319 ERVREEEQAAALAAE
-334 QDRLEAEAAVAAQEA
+334 QDRLAAEAAAEAQETA
-349 QRRTETAR
+349 QRTETVKTGAENPS
-357 ATATE
+357 AAKTE
-362 KPSVTETAETLI
+362 DTWI

-396 IWFSIRHRGS
+396 IWFSIRHRNS

-412 GIAAVLLAAG
+412 GIAAVLLTAG

-430 MNGRSYVSASEEDA
+430 MSGMSVVSASEEEA
-444 PVTVERFFR
+444 PVTVDRFFR

-458 DAAEADACLAYG
+458 DAAAADACLAYG

-477 GSADEVHAAVLNALK
+477 EATDEMHAAVRNALQ
-492 QSWDHQLL
+492 QSWGHQLL
-500 GNCSVEKNRAWQE
+500 GNCSVEKTRAWQE
-513 VQLRVLDFSRME
+513 IQLRVMDFSKMQ

-536 LNMARTMDRENVFDA
+536 LDLARTINRESIYDA
-551 AGNYVPAA
+551 SGNYVPEA
-559 AGMAYDRALL
+559 AGMAYDRAMM

-589 LSGDGWKIV
+589 LTGDGWKIV

>member
-1 MQDTFGEDLS
+1 MTVRNKRQFSL
-11 MRVHDKQANTLI
+11 V

-29 LLLLAMLPTGWA
+29 FLLLSMLPAGWA
-41 EGLPVTELQTEGAGD
+41 EGSTLQDPQTAGTENEITEGEGGSS
-56 EMTAAEE
+56 AEN
-63 SPSPESVPGQTDWET
+63 VPGQADWET

-88 ANPDTIGAGYY
+88 ANPDTIAAGYY

-122 VPLNMLFLD
+122 VPLNMLFLN

-139 LDEPIG
+139 LDESIG
-145 GYRYAQLLEGTI
+145 GYRYSQLLEGTI

-209 NNFFTPRQVIT
+209 NNFFTPRQMIS

-268 ILYLNDCGLC
+268 ILYLNDCALC

-305 LMCDYAEEKHAERL
+305 LMCDYAQEKYTERM
-319 ERAREEEAAAALAAE
+319 ERVREEEQAAALAAE
-334 QDRLEAEAAVAAQEA
+334 QDRLAAEAAAEAQETA
-349 QRRTETAR
+349 QRTETVKTGAENPS
-357 ATATE
+357 AAKTE
-362 KPSVTETAETLI
+362 DTWI

-396 IWFSIRHRGS
+396 IWFSIRHRNS

-412 GIAAVLLAAG
+412 GIAAVLLTAG

-430 MNGRSYVSASEEDA
+430 MSGMSVVSASEEEA
-444 PVTVERFFR
+444 PVTVDRFFR

-458 DAAEADACLAYG
+458 DAAAADACLAYG

-477 GSADEVHAAVLNALK
+477 EATDEMHAAVRNALQ
-492 QSWDHQLL
+492 QSWGHQLL
-500 GNCSVEKNRAWQE
+500 GNCSVEKTRAWQE
-513 VQLRVLDFSRME
+513 IQLRVMDFSKMQ

-536 LNMARTMDRENVFDA
+536 LDLARTMNRESIYDA
-551 AGNYVPAA
+551 SGNYVPEA
-559 AGMAYDRALL
+559 AGMAYDRAMM

-589 LSGDGWKIV
+589 LTGDGWKIV